1 MLNDQEII
9 RAIWPQ
15 HTVKWL
21 ARLMDIPL
29 RTARVWAERT
39 VPVYRR
45 EEFGKR
51 LLDEYYRD
59 MRRREDDMKWRE
71 TELLPAILKMAGQ
84 GDEVLVPNTTVAG
97 VAADLVFA
105 AQHWVEAAIDRLEAD
120 KREINGRSCRKY
132 YMWW

>member
-1 MLNDQEII
+1 MTDKKMLNDQAVI
-9 RAIWPQ
+9 RAIWPH

-45 EEFGKR
+45 EECGNR

-59 MRRREDDMKWRE
+59 MKRREEDMQWRE
-71 TELLPAILKMAGQ
+71 EQLLPAILKMAGR
-84 GDEVLVPNTTVAG
+84 GDGVKIGTKATVAFA
-97 VAADLVFA
+97 AADLAGFVHRRIVYV
-105 AQHWVEAAIDRLEAD
+105 QDQVEAAIGWLE
-120 KREINGRSCRKY
+120 EGQ
-132 YMWW
+132 